1 MTAAIQSLDRTRL
14 VDFSQ
19 LSHREYSAEKGVAAL
34 LLMPSNL
41 EITQAGDRLRE
52 ESVSPTETVLDLAPP
67 VVDAPARL
75 DETGVEL
82 KRGAFLNTI
91 AMLASNFRGIFTFLV
106 ARLLG
111 PAALGIFSVAW
122 STTDII
128 SKIGVLGLDNAI
140 TTFMARSEAVGNRA
154 QSRALFR
161 FAVVLGVAQSIVTAA
176 VVIVALRFFNNRLHV
191 QSQMVSALALVL
203 CAMPGLALYRI
214 STAVSRGMKVMQHD
228 IYSRGMTE
236 PIATTLAFLLALAV
250 GFKESSPEVAAIVG
264 TAASGLIAL
273 TLASTLFRHV
283 PAHTDDV
290 SPLGEARSLIAY
302 ASTISVYQLIN
313 AFISRLDLLMLG
325 YFVGR
330 APGVTL
336 ATVGVYSAV
345 IGTANGLRK
354 VNQAFN
360 PIFAPVVAGMTATG
374 NHHIAAAT
382 YARLAQWMLWILLPL
397 VAVMSRAG
405 SRILL
410 IYGPA
415 FWQGGVWLGIVA
427 LASAINA
434 FVALGETVIMVQR
447 PHLNLLHSSI
457 TCAVAAGGLLWS
469 IPRFGVMG
477 AAVGILL
484 PYIVQGI
491 LRYTTLRWVFHWKDS
506 WSDIRP
512 PLIAAG
518 IAIVPALVCR
528 MFMSGIAGQVTS
540 AAAFLVVFGVQW
552 LRHHIHRKDGPDRK
566 STRLN

>member
-1 MTAAIQSLDRTRL
+1 
-14 VDFSQ
+14 
-19 LSHREYSAEKGVAAL
+19 
-34 LLMPSNL
+34 MPSNL

-52 ESVSPTETVLDLAPP
+52 ESVSPREIALEVAPP
-67 VVDAPARL
+67 VVDAPARV

-140 TTFMARSEAVGNRA
+140 TTFIARSEAVGDRA
-154 QSRALFR
+154 RSRALFR
-161 FAVVLGVAQSIVTAA
+161 VAVVLGVVQSIVTAA
-176 VVIVALRFFNNRLHV
+176 IVIVALRFFNNRLHV
-191 QSQMVSALALVL
+191 QPQMVSALALVL

-214 STAVSRGMKVMQHD
+214 STAISRGMKVMQHD

-250 GFKESSPEVAAIVG
+250 GFKQSSPEVAAIVG
-264 TAASGLIAL
+264 TAASGVIAVA
-273 TLASTLFRHV
+273 LASTLFRHV
-283 PAHTDDV
+283 PPQREVV
-290 SPLGEARSLIAY
+290 SHLGEARSLLGY
-302 ASTISVYQLIN
+302 AAPISIYQLIN
-313 AFISRLDLLMLG
+313 AFIARLDLIMLG

-354 VNQAFN
+354 VNQTFN

-374 NHHIAAAT
+374 NHETAAAT

-397 VAVMSRAG
+397 VAVLSLAG
-405 SRILL
+405 GTILL

-415 FWQGGVWLGIVA
+415 FQQGGVWLGIVA
-427 LASAINA
+427 LASALNA

-457 TCAVAAGGLLWS
+457 TCVVAAAGLLWL
-469 IPRFGVMG
+469 IPRFGAMG
-477 AAVGILL
+477 AAFGILL
-484 PYIVQGI
+484 PYVVQGI
-491 LRYTTLRWVFHWKDS
+491 LRYATLRWVFHWKDS
-506 WSDIRP
+506 WSDISP
-512 PLIAAG
+512 PLIAAV
-518 IAIVPALVCR
+518 IAFVPALVCR
-528 MFMSGIAGQVTS
+528 VLLEGIAGQVIS
-540 AAAFLVVFGVQW
+540 AAVFLAIFGVQW
-552 LRHHIHRKDGPDRK
+552 WRHHISAKHQH
-566 STRLN
+566 S

>member
-1 MTAAIQSLDRTRL
+1 
-14 VDFSQ
+14 
-19 LSHREYSAEKGVAAL
+19 
-34 LLMPSNL
+34 MPSNL
-41 EITQAGDRLRE
+41 EITHASHRLHE
-52 ESVSPTETVLDLAPP
+52 ESVGPTEIALDLAPP
-67 VVDAPARL
+67 VADAPVRV
-75 DETGVEL
+75 DQTGVEL

-128 SKIGVLGLDNAI
+128 SKIGVLGLDSTI
-140 TTFMARSEAVGNRA
+140 TTFIARSEAVGNRA
-154 QSRALFR
+154 RSRALFR
-161 FAVVLGVAQSIVTAA
+161 VAVVLGVVQSIITAGI
-176 VVIVALRFFNNRLHV
+176 VIVALRFFNNRLHV
-191 QSQMVSALALVL
+191 QPQMVSALALVV

-214 STAVSRGMKVMQHD
+214 STAISRGMKVMQHD

-264 TAASGLIAL
+264 TAASGVIAL
-273 TLASTLFRHV
+273 ALASTLFRHV
-283 PAHTDDV
+283 PPQKEVV
-290 SPLGEARSLIAY
+290 STLGEARALLGFA
-302 ASTISVYQLIN
+302 APISIYQLIN
-313 AFISRLDLLMLG
+313 AFIARLDLIMLG

-345 IGTANGLRK
+345 VATADGLRK

-374 NHHIAAAT
+374 DHDVAAAT

-397 VAVMSRAG
+397 VAVMSLAG
-405 SRILL
+405 GTILL

-415 FWQGGVWLGIVA
+415 FRQGGVWLGIVA
-427 LASAINA
+427 FASAFNA

-447 PHLNLLHSSI
+447 PRLNLLHSSI
-457 TCAVAAGGLLWS
+457 TCTVAAAGLLLL

-477 AAVGILL
+477 AAFGILL
-484 PYIVQGI
+484 PYVVQAI
-491 LRYTTLRWVFHWKDS
+491 LRYATLRWVFRWKDS
-506 WSDIRP
+506 WSDIRS

-518 IAIVPALVCR
+518 IALVPAIVCR
-528 MFMSGIAGQVTS
+528 AFLGGIVGQVTS
-540 AAAFLVVFGVQW
+540 ATAFLIVFGVHW
-552 LRHHIHRKDGPDRK
+552 LRHHTHRKDECP
-566 STRLN
+566 

>member
-1 MTAAIQSLDRTRL
+1 
-14 VDFSQ
+14 
-19 LSHREYSAEKGVAAL
+19 
-34 LLMPSNL
+34 
-41 EITQAGDRLRE
+41 
-52 ESVSPTETVLDLAPP
+52 
-67 VVDAPARL
+67 
-75 DETGVEL
+75 VEL

-128 SKIGVLGLDNAI
+128 SKIGVLGLDNTI
-140 TTFMARSEAVGNRA
+140 TTFIARSEAVGDRA
-154 QSRALFR
+154 RSRSLFR
-161 FAVVLGVAQSIVTAA
+161 VAVVLGILQSVVTAGI
-176 VVIVALRFFNNRLHV
+176 VIVALKFLNGRLHV
-191 QSQMVSALALVL
+191 QPEMVSALTLVL

-214 STAVSRGMKVMQHD
+214 STAISRGMKVMKHD

-250 GFKESSPEVAAIVG
+250 GFKESSPEVAAILG

-273 TLASTLFRHV
+273 ALASTLFRNV
-283 PAHTDDV
+283 PAQKTAV
-290 SPLGEARSLIAY
+290 SPFVEAKSLLAY
-302 ASTISVYQLIN
+302 SAPISIYQLIN
-313 AFISRLDLLMLG
+313 AFIARLDLIMLG

-336 ATVGVYSAV
+336 ATVGIYSAV

-374 NHHIAAAT
+374 DHEVAAAT
-382 YARLAQWMLWILLPL
+382 YAKLAQWMLWILLPL
-397 VAVMSRAG
+397 VAVMTLAG
-405 SRILL
+405 STILL

-415 FWQGGVWLGIVA
+415 FWQGGAWLGIVA
-427 LASAINA
+427 LASATNA

-457 TCAVAAGGLLWS
+457 TCAVAVVGLLLL
-469 IPRFGVMG
+469 IPRFGPSG

-484 PYIVQGI
+484 PYVVQGI
-491 LRYTTLRWVFHWKDS
+491 LRYATLRWVFRWKDS
-506 WSDIRP
+506 WSDISP

-528 MFMSGIAGQVTS
+528 AFLSGIVGQVTS
-540 AAAFLVVFGVQW
+540 AAVFLAIFGLQW
-552 LRHHIHRKDGPDRK
+552 WQHHLHRRDERP
-566 STRLN
+566 

>member
-1 MTAAIQSLDRTRL
+1 MTHNT
-14 VDFSQ
+14 
-19 LSHREYSAEKGVAAL
+19 
-34 LLMPSNL
+34 
-41 EITQAGDRLRE
+41 EIAQASDPLHA
-52 ESVSPTETVLDLAPP
+52 ESVSPTEALLDVPP
-67 VVDAPARL
+67 PASDAPARV

-140 TTFMARSEAVGNRA
+140 TTFIARSEALGDRA
-154 QSRALFR
+154 RSRALFR
-161 FAVVLGVAQSIVTAA
+161 VAAVLGFVQSVVTA
-176 VVIVALRFFNNRLHV
+176 VIVIVALRFSNNRLHL
-191 QSQMVSALALVL
+191 QPQMVAALAVTI
-203 CAMPGLALYRI
+203 CALPGVALYRI

-250 GFKESSPEVAAIVG
+250 GFKESSPEVAAVVG

-273 TLASTLFRHV
+273 ALASTLFRDI
-283 PAHTDDV
+283 PAQNRVV
-290 SPLGEARSLIAY
+290 SHLREARSLLGY
-302 ASTISVYQLIN
+302 AAPISIYQLIN
-313 AFISRLDLLMLG
+313 AFIFRLDLIMLG
-325 YFVGR
+325 YFIGR

-336 ATVGVYSAV
+336 ATVGVYGAV
-345 IGTANGLRK
+345 LGTADGLRK

-374 NHHIAAAT
+374 DHERAAAT
-382 YARLAQWMLWILLPL
+382 YARLAEWMLWILLPL
-397 VAVMSRAG
+397 VAVMSLAG
-405 SRILL
+405 STILL

-415 FWQGGVWLGIVA
+415 FRQGGVWLGIVA

-447 PHLNLLHSSI
+447 PRLNLLHSSI
-457 TCAVAAGGLLWS
+457 TCAVAATGLLWL

-477 AAVGILL
+477 AAFGILL
-484 PYIVQGI
+484 PYVVQGI
-491 LRYTTLRWVFHWKDS
+491 LRYVTLRWVFRWKDS

-512 PLIAAG
+512 PLIAAA
-518 IAIVPALVCR
+518 IALVPALVCR
-528 MFMSGIAGQVTS
+528 VFPGGIVGQITS
-540 AAAFLVVFGVQW
+540 AAAFLAVFGVQW
-552 LRHHIHRKDGPDRK
+552 LRHHTHRMDEP
-566 STRLN
+566 T

>member
-1 MTAAIQSLDRTRL
+1 MMSNIEIAEASDQLPDQLVRTTEATLD
-14 VDFSQ
+14 V
-19 LSHREYSAEKGVAAL
+19 
-34 LLMPSNL
+34 
-41 EITQAGDRLRE
+41 
-52 ESVSPTETVLDLAPP
+52 PP
-67 VVDAPARL
+67 PAVDAPARV
-75 DETGVEL
+75 DETGVQL

-140 TTFMARSEAVGNRA
+140 ITFISSSEAVGNRVR
-154 QSRALFR
+154 SRALFR
-161 FAVVLGVAQSIVTAA
+161 VAVVLGVAQSVVTAA
-176 VVIVALRFFNNRLHV
+176 IVIVALRFFNNRLHV
-191 QSQMVSALALVL
+191 QPQMVSALALVL

-214 STAVSRGMKVMQHD
+214 STAISRGMKVMQHD

-273 TLASTLFRHV
+273 ALASTLFRHV
-283 PAHTDDV
+283 PPQREVV
-290 SPLGEARSLIAY
+290 SPFGEARSLLAY
-302 ASTISVYQLIN
+302 SAPISIYQLIN
-313 AFISRLDLLMLG
+313 AFIARLDLLMLG

-354 VNQAFN
+354 VNQTFN

-374 NHHIAAAT
+374 DHDVAAAT

-397 VAVMSRAG
+397 VAVLSLAG
-405 SRILL
+405 STILL

-415 FWQGGVWLGIVA
+415 FRQGGAWLGIVA

-434 FVALGETVIMVQR
+434 FVALGETVIMVRR
-447 PHLNLLHSSI
+447 PALNLLHSTF
-457 TCAVAAGGLLWS
+457 TCDVAFAGLVLLV
-469 IPRFGVMG
+469 PRFGAFC
-477 AAVGILL
+477 AAFGILL

-528 MFMSGIAGQVTS
+528 MFMSGIAGQVTG

-552 LRHHIHRKDGPDRK
+552 LRHHIHRKDGP
-566 STRLN
+566 T

>member
-1 MTAAIQSLDRTRL
+1 
-14 VDFSQ
+14 
-19 LSHREYSAEKGVAAL
+19 
-34 LLMPSNL
+34 MPSNL
-41 EITQAGDRLRE
+41 EITPANHRLHE
-52 ESVSPTETVLDLAPP
+52 ESASPTEIALDVAPP
-67 VVDAPARL
+67 VVDAPARV

-111 PAALGIFSVAW
+111 AAALGIFSVAW

-140 TTFMARSEAVGNRA
+140 TTFIARSEAVGDRA
-154 QSRALFR
+154 RSRALFR
-161 FAVVLGVAQSIVTAA
+161 IAVVLGIVQSIITAGI
-176 VVIVALRFFNNRLHV
+176 VILALRFFNNRLHV
-191 QSQMVSALALVL
+191 QPQMVSALALVL

-214 STAVSRGMKVMQHD
+214 STAISRGMKVMQHD
-228 IYSRGMTE
+228 IFSRGMTE

-273 TLASTLFRHV
+273 ALASTFFRHM
-283 PAHTDDV
+283 PAQTDVV
-290 SPLGEARSLIAY
+290 SPLAEARSLLAY
-302 ASTISVYQLIN
+302 AAPISIYQLIN
-313 AFISRLDLLMLG
+313 AFIARLDLIMLG

-345 IGTANGLRK
+345 TVTANGLRK

-374 NHHIAAAT
+374 DDDVAAAT

-397 VAVMSRAG
+397 VAVLSLAG
-405 SRILL
+405 ITILL
-410 IYGPA
+410 LDGLA
-415 FWQGGVWLGIVA
+415 FRQGGVWLGIVA

-457 TCAVAAGGLLWS
+457 TCVVAFAGLFWL
-469 IPRFGVMG
+469 IPRFAPLG
-477 AAVGILL
+477 AAFGILL

-491 LRYTTLRWVFHWKDS
+491 LRYATLRWVFRWKDS
-506 WSDIRP
+506 WHDIGP
-512 PLIAAG
+512 PLVMAIIAL
-518 IAIVPALVCR
+518 VPALICR
-528 MFMSGIAGQVTS
+528 ALISGIAGQVIS
-540 AAAFLVVFGVQW
+540 ATAFVVVFGTGW
-552 LRHHIHRKDGPDRK
+552 LRHHLHRRSPH
-566 STRLN
+566 L

>member
-1 MTAAIQSLDRTRL
+1 M
-14 VDFSQ
+14 
-19 LSHREYSAEKGVAAL
+19 
-34 LLMPSNL
+34 MNNL
-41 EITQAGDRLRE
+41 EIAQVPDRLRE
-52 ESVSPTETVLDLAPP
+52 GSSSEAEAALEVAPP
-67 VVDAPARL
+67 VIDAPARV

-111 PAALGIFSVAW
+111 PAALGLYSVAW

-140 TTFMARSEAVGNRA
+140 TTFIARSEAVGDRA
-154 QSRALFR
+154 RSRTLFR
-161 FAVVLGVAQSIVTAA
+161 VAVIMGVAQSVVTAGL
-176 VVIVALRFFNNRLHV
+176 VIIGLRFFNNRLHL

-236 PIATTLAFLLALAV
+236 PVATTLAFLLALAV

-264 TAASGLIAL
+264 AAASGLIAL
-273 TLASTLFRHV
+273 TLASTLFRNI
-283 PAHTDDV
+283 PAHAHTV
-290 SPLGEARSLIAY
+290 SHFDEARSLIAY
-302 ASTISVYQLIN
+302 AAPISIYQLIN

-354 VNQAFN
+354 VNQTFN

-374 NHHIAAAT
+374 DHDVAAAT
-382 YARLAQWMLWILLPL
+382 YARLAQWMLWILLPA
-397 VAVMSRAG
+397 VAVLSLAG
-405 SRILL
+405 GTILL

-415 FWQGGVWLGIVA
+415 FQQGGVWLGIVA
-427 LASAINA
+427 LASATNA
-434 FVALGETVIMVQR
+434 FVSLGETVIMVQR

-457 TCAVAAGGLLWS
+457 TCAVAAGGLLWL
-469 IPRFGVMG
+469 IPRFGAMG

-491 LRYTTLRWVFHWKDS
+491 LRYATLRWVFHWKDS
-506 WSDIRP
+506 WSDISS

-518 IAIVPALVCR
+518 IAIVPALICR
-528 MFMSGIAGQVTS
+528 GFLSGVVGQVTS
-540 AAAFLVVFGVQW
+540 AAVFLAVFGVQW
-552 LRHHIHRKDGPDRK
+552 WRHHWYFHLRRP
-566 STRLN
+566 

>member
-1 MTAAIQSLDRTRL
+1 MLGLRPAKSSVFGRNEITALFLMTHDTELGQASDPLHADLG
-14 VDFSQ
+14 
-19 LSHREYSAEKGVAAL
+19 SATEAL
-34 LLMPSNL
+34 LD
-41 EITQAGDRLRE
+41 A
-52 ESVSPTETVLDLAPP
+52 APP
-67 VVDAPARL
+67 PSDAPARV
-75 DETGVEL
+75 DQTGVEL

-91 AMLASNFRGIFTFLV
+91 AMLASNFRGIFSFLV
-106 ARLLG
+106 ARMLG

-140 TTFMARSEAVGNRA
+140 TTFIARSEAVGNRTR
-154 QSRALFR
+154 SRELFR
-161 FAVVLGVAQSIVTAA
+161 IAIVLGVVQSIITAA
-176 VVIVALRFFNNRLHV
+176 IVIVALRFFNNRLHV
-191 QSQMVSALALVL
+191 QPQMVSALALVL

-236 PIATTLAFLLALAV
+236 PIVTTVAFLLAFAL
-250 GFKESSPEVAAIVG
+250 GFKNSSPEVAAIVG
-264 TAASGLIAL
+264 TAASGVIAL
-273 TLASTLFRHV
+273 ALASTLFRHV
-283 PAHTDDV
+283 PTNTDVV
-290 SPLGEARSLIAY
+290 SSLAEARSLIAY
-302 ASTISVYQLIN
+302 GAPISIYQLIN
-313 AFISRLDLLMLG
+313 AFIARLDLLMLG

-336 ATVGVYSAV
+336 ATVGIYSAV

-374 NHHIAAAT
+374 DHDVAAAT

-397 VAVMSRAG
+397 VAVMSFAG
-405 SRILL
+405 STILL

-447 PHLNLLHSSI
+447 PHLNLLHSLI
-457 TCAVAAGGLLWS
+457 TCAVAFAGLLWL
-469 IPRFGVMG
+469 IPRFGALG

-484 PYIVQGI
+484 PYIVQGL
-491 LRYTTLRWVFHWKDS
+491 LRYATLRWIFHWKDS

-512 PLIAAG
+512 PMIAAG
-518 IAIVPALVCR
+518 IAIIPALICR
-528 MFMSGIAGQVTS
+528 GFLSGVVGQIAS
-540 AAAFLVVFGVQW
+540 AAVFLAAFGVQW
-552 LRHHIHRKDGPDRK
+552 WRHHRYMLLRRG
-566 STRLN
+566 

>member
-1 MTAAIQSLDRTRL
+1 MLVWAAA
-14 VDFSQ
+14 
-19 LSHREYSAEKGVAAL
+19 HRAYFWRKRKKTLFTVRY
-34 LLMPSNL
+34 NI
-41 EITQAGDRLRE
+41 EIAQAPERLRE
-52 ESVSPTETVLDLAPP
+52 KSMSPEEVALEVAPP
-67 VVDAPARL
+67 VTDAPARV
-75 DETGVEL
+75 DQTGVEL

-128 SKIGVLGLDNAI
+128 SKVGVLGLDNAI
-140 TTFMARSEAVGNRA
+140 TTFIARSEAVGNRA
-154 QSRALFR
+154 RSRALFR
-161 FAVVLGVAQSIVTAA
+161 IAVVLGVAQSIVTATI
-176 VVIVALRFFNNRLHV
+176 VIVALRFFNNRLHV
-191 QSQMVSALALVL
+191 QPQMVSALALVL

-214 STAVSRGMKVMQHD
+214 STAISRGMKVMQHD

-250 GFKESSPEVAAIVG
+250 GFKESSPEVAAIAG

-273 TLASTLFRHV
+273 ALASRLFRHIPSQTNV
-283 PAHTDDV
+283 V
-290 SPLGEARSLIAY
+290 SPLAEARSLLGY
-302 ASTISVYQLIN
+302 ATPISIYQLIN
-313 AFISRLDLLMLG
+313 AFIARLDLIMLG

-354 VNQAFN
+354 VNQTFN

-374 NHHIAAAT
+374 DHETAAAT

-397 VAVMSRAG
+397 VAVMSLAG
-405 SRILL
+405 GTILL

-415 FWQGGVWLGIVA
+415 FQQGGVWLGIVA
-427 LASAINA
+427 LASATNA

-457 TCAVAAGGLLWS
+457 TCAVAAAGLLWL
-469 IPRFGVMG
+469 IPRFGPLG
-477 AAVGILL
+477 AAFGILL

-512 PLIAAG
+512 PLIAAVT
-518 IAIVPALVCR
+518 ALVPALVCR
-528 MFMSGIAGQVTS
+528 VLLEGIVGQVIS
-540 AAAFLVVFGVQW
+540 ATVFLAVFGVQW
-552 LRHHIHRKDGPDRK
+552 WQHHMSSKHQHP
-566 STRLN
+566 

>member
-1 MTAAIQSLDRTRL
+1 MPVYPAVSSATLRRTTNHC
-14 VDFSQ
+14 SP
-19 LSHREYSAEKGVAAL
+19 
-34 LLMPSNL
+34 LMPHNV
-41 EITQAGDRLRE
+41 EIAPVGDRAGERRVNAL
-52 ESVSPTETVLDLAPP
+52 ETARALEPP
-67 VVDAPARL
+67 VVDAPARV
-75 DETGVEL
+75 DQTGVEL

-140 TTFMARSEAVGNRA
+140 TTFIARSEAVGDRA
-154 QSRALFR
+154 RSRSF
-161 FAVVLGVAQSIVTAA
+161 FHGAVVLGVVQSVVTA
-176 VVIVALRFFNNRLHV
+176 VIVIVALRFFNDRLHV
-191 QSQMVSALALVL
+191 QPQVVSALTLVL

-236 PIATTLAFLLALAV
+236 PIVTTLAFLLAVAV

-273 TLASTLFRHV
+273 ALASTLFRHV
-283 PAHTDDV
+283 PVQADVV
-290 SPLGEARSLIAY
+290 SPFREARSLLGY
-302 ASTISVYQLIN
+302 AAPISIYQLIN

-374 NHHIAAAT
+374 DHQIAAAT

-397 VAVMSRAG
+397 VAVLSLAG
-405 SRILL
+405 STILL

-415 FWQGGVWLGIVA
+415 FWQGGLWLGIVA
-427 LASAINA
+427 LASATNA
-434 FVALGETVIMVQR
+434 FVSLGETVIMVQR

-457 TCAVAAGGLLWS
+457 TCVVAFAGLLWL
-469 IPRFGVMG
+469 IPRFGPLG

-484 PYIVQGI
+484 PYVVQGI
-491 LRYTTLRWVFHWKDS
+491 LRYATLRWVFHWKDS

-512 PLIAAG
+512 PLVAAG
-518 IAIVPALVCR
+518 IALVPAIICRLLLV
-528 MFMSGIAGQVTS
+528 GIVGQVTS
-540 AAAFLVVFGVQW
+540 ATLFLAVFGVQW
-552 LRHHIHRKDGPDRK
+552 WQHHIHRKDK
-566 STRLN
+566 H

>member
-1 MTAAIQSLDRTRL
+1 MMSNI
-14 VDFSQ
+14 
-19 LSHREYSAEKGVAAL
+19 EIAEA
-34 LLMPSNL
+34 S
-41 EITQAGDRLRE
+41 DRLRDQLGRTRE
-52 ESVSPTETVLDLAPP
+52 ATLDVPP
-67 VVDAPARL
+67 PAVDAPARV

-140 TTFMARSEAVGNRA
+140 TTFIARSEAVGDRA
-154 QSRALFR
+154 RSRALFR
-161 FAVVLGVAQSIVTAA
+161 IAVVLGIVQSIITAGI
-176 VVIVALRFFNNRLHV
+176 VILALRFFNNRLHV
-191 QSQMVSALALVL
+191 QPQMVSALALVL

-214 STAVSRGMKVMQHD
+214 STAISRGMKVMQHD

-264 TAASGLIAL
+264 TAASGVIAL
-273 TLASTLFRHV
+273 ALASTLFRHV
-283 PAHTDDV
+283 PPQREVV
-290 SPLGEARSLIAY
+290 SHLGEARSLLAY
-302 ASTISVYQLIN
+302 AAPISIYQLIN
-313 AFISRLDLLMLG
+313 AFIARLDLLMLG

-336 ATVGVYSAV
+336 ATVGIYSAV

-354 VNQAFN
+354 VNQTFN

-374 NHHIAAAT
+374 DHDVAAAT

-397 VAVMSRAG
+397 VAVMSFAG
-405 SRILL
+405 GTILL

-415 FWQGGVWLGIVA
+415 FQQGGVWLGIVA
-427 LASAINA
+427 LASALNA

-457 TCAVAAGGLLWS
+457 TCAVAAGGLLWL
-469 IPRFGVMG
+469 IPRFGAMG
-477 AAVGILL
+477 AAFGILL
-484 PYIVQGI
+484 PYVVQGI
-491 LRYTTLRWVFHWKDS
+491 LRYATLRWVFHWKDS

-518 IAIVPALVCR
+518 IALVPALVCR
-528 MFMSGIAGQVTS
+528 AFLSGIIGQVTS
-540 AAAFLVVFGVQW
+540 AAAFLAVFGVQW
-552 LRHHIHRKDGPDRK
+552 LRHHTHRRDEP
-566 STRLN
+566 T